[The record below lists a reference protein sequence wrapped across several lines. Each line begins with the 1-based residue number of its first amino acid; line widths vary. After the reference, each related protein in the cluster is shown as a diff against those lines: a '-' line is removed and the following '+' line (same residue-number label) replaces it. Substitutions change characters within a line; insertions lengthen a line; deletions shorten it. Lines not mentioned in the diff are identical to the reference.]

1 MILLLEQPIL
11 LFIIATYLL
20 AQMKE
25 KYKINPSLFQNK
37 NYFIV
42 YIFKTKKNI
51 SLIFNNQFFLIS
63 FTVEGLNMITLNV
76 KT

>member
-11 LFIIATYLL
+11 LFTIATYLL

-42 YIFKTKKNI
+42 YIFKTKKKYFI
-51 SLIFNNQFFLIS
+51 DF
-63 FTVEGLNMITLNV
+63 
-76 KT
+76 